1 MSNSWHGQHLACHPV
16 IDGVRNL
23 YGYQPSLAAGVFF
36 SILFTILMIL
46 HVVHCIRRKTWWCM
60 VFAIGCLVEVL
71 GWAARTWSAKCPY
84 TKSAFLMQLATLVI
98 APTFFSAGIY
108 LLLGYI
114 IRIFGR
120 KSSYFR
126 SDCYF
131 WFFTV
136 CDLISLVVQA
146 VGGALASAALSA
158 HRDMSNGTH
167 IMIAGIA
174 FQMASTLAFATCMVD
189 CVLRTIHRPRALIPS
204 DKATWLRSYADVAN
218 TIGRSVGAAVGFL
231 FTKTIGWRWCFYSN
245 VPLILLCAFI
255 VVHQIPPDSQKSSQ
269 SMDDSLPSEVQSI
282 DWAGIFTLT
291 ITLVQL
297 ILFIQTLQPGQI
309 QQAQTCWAHYPLLP
323 LNSMKKAF
331 GGYCLSQFL
340 ILSGRTGLLT
350 SVVPYFTRANI
361 GGDITTLLAGGML
374 LVGLPFGG
382 ILANHVVRR
391 ILGPAI
397 GFALIQGNFQ
407 ARLNWKLRGLPNTS
421 ELVRNILNDDKFSR
435 TLPVPMQD
443 VVRECYLYGFQF
455 AALFSIFSTIAA
467 LPIVVL
473 GHL

>member
-1 MSNSWHGQHLACHPV
+1 MPNSWHGHHLGCHPV

-36 SILFTILMIL
+36 SILFSILMIL

-98 APTFFSAGIY
+98 GQNNCDMLRTGIY

-136 CDLISLVVQA
+136 CDLISLAVQA

-174 FQMASTLAFATCMVD
+174 FQMASTIAFATCMVD
-189 CVLRTIHRPRALIPS
+189 CVLRTIYPRQGTIPKGVSCLFAAMVLSVLCICTRSIYRLAELSQGWTGYLITHEKYFIIL
-204 DKATWLRSYADVAN
+204 DAVMMA
-218 TIGRSVGAAVGFL
+218 IAVGVFVIFHPSL
-231 FTKTIGWRWCFYSN
+231 MVSAAANPPKGRRYRELAPIN
-245 VPLILLCAFI
+245 V
-255 VVHQIPPDSQKSSQ
+255 Q
-269 SMDDSLPSEVQSI
+269 
-282 DWAGIFTLT
+282 
-291 ITLVQL
+291 
-297 ILFIQTLQPGQI
+297 
-309 QQAQTCWAHYPLLP
+309 
-323 LNSMKKAF
+323 
-331 GGYCLSQFL
+331 
-340 ILSGRTGLLT
+340 
-350 SVVPYFTRANI
+350 
-361 GGDITTLLAGGML
+361 
-374 LVGLPFGG
+374 
-382 ILANHVVRR
+382 
-391 ILGPAI
+391 
-397 GFALIQGNFQ
+397 
-407 ARLNWKLRGLPNTS
+407 
-421 ELVRNILNDDKFSR
+421 
-435 TLPVPMQD
+435 
-443 VVRECYLYGFQF
+443 
-455 AALFSIFSTIAA
+455 
-467 LPIVVL
+467 
-473 GHL
+473 

>member
-1 MSNSWHGQHLACHPV
+1 MPQ
-16 IDGVRNL
+16 
-23 YGYQPSLAAGVFF
+23 
-36 SILFTILMIL
+36 
-46 HVVHCIRRKTWWCM
+46 
-60 VFAIGCLVEVL
+60 LV
-71 GWAARTWSAKCPY
+71 AARV
-84 TKSAFLMQLATLVI
+84 LVGL
-98 APTFFSAGIY
+98 TSAGI
-108 LLLGYI
+108 I
-114 IRIFGR
+114 
-120 KSSYFR
+120 SS
-126 SDCYF
+126 SSA
-131 WFFTV
+131 TV
-136 CDLISLVVQA
+136 
-146 VGGALASAALSA
+146 
-158 HRDMSNGTH
+158 T
-167 IMIAGIA
+167 
-174 FQMASTLAFATCMVD
+174 
-189 CVLRTIHRPRALIPS
+189 ALIPS

-255 VVHQIPPDSQKSSQ
+255 VVHQIPPDSPKSSQ

-309 QQAQTCWAHYPLLP
+309 QQA
-323 LNSMKKAF
+323 
-331 GGYCLSQFL
+331 
-340 ILSGRTGLLT
+340 RTYYLFQQLG
-350 SVVPYFTRANI
+350 
-361 GGDITTLLAGGML
+361 
-374 LVGLPFGG
+374 
-382 ILANHVVRR
+382 R

-421 ELVRNILNDDKFSR
+421 ELVRNILNDEKFSR
-435 TLPVPMQD
+435 TLPAPMQD

-473 GHL
+473 VREAYLD